1 MIEDFLKDTKALE
14 TIMSSVLDVSL
25 ESLPQD
31 VPIAASIYHVEN
43 DEHQLLSCKH
53 NSRES
58 HNDPTNHAEI
68 NVIREASQKIGDWRL
83 EDCVLFATLE
93 PCIMCAGAIVQ
104 SRMGAVVFGAFD
116 TQYGACG
123 SIYNFLSDPRLNHN
137 PQVVSGILERECTDT
152 LNKFFN
158 ELRKK

>member
-1 MIEDFLKDTKALE
+1 MTEDFLKDTKTLE
-14 TIMSSVLDVSL
+14 RIMSGVLEVSL
-25 ESLPQD
+25 ESLPHD
-31 VPIAASIYHVEN
+31 VPIAASIYHIEKG
-43 DEHQLLSCKH
+43 EHQLLSCKH
-53 NSRES
+53 NSREIL
-58 HNDPTNHAEI
+58 NDPTNHAEI

-104 SRMGAVVFGAFD
+104 SRMGAVVFGAYD

-137 PQVVSGILERECTDT
+137 PLVVSGILERECSDI
-152 LNKFFN
+152 LNKFFD